1 MQISFGKSKK
11 RERRMKGIQGLVRRW
26 SLNKNNRQDGISFT
40 DEEKKGAF
48 FVVALL
54 FVAAGGYYYYTK
66 KDTNKTS

>member
-1 MQISFGKSKK
+1 
-11 RERRMKGIQGLVRRW
+11 MKGIQGLVRRC
-26 SLNKNNRQDGISFT
+26 SMNKNNRQDGISFT

-48 FVVALL
+48 LVVALL